1 MCFDRSRVSAGVSF
15 GDNEYFTHN
24 GSATFNRCGDFDSD
38 WKMKNEPDS
47 NISSLPSDE
56 DLLKWAREKLD
67 MA

>member
-1 MCFDRSRVSAGVSF
+1 
-15 GDNEYFTHN
+15 
-24 GSATFNRCGDFDSD
+24 
-38 WKMKNEPDS
+38 MKNEPDS